1 MKTLVAY
8 YSRTNITKKLAL
20 EIAEAV
26 NADTEEIISK
36 VNYDGKL
43 GYVRAGKDGMS
54 AKIIDLETLKYDP
67 ADYDLIYLGV
77 PVWAGKA
84 ANPLISYIKQNEG
97 KFSNVKFFATA
108 GKSGFEGAFKQME
121 EFVGRSPLKT
131 LALTTKE
138 VKSGDYKN
146 KLSSFLE

>member
-26 NADTEEIISK
+26 NADSEEIISK

-121 EFVGRSPLKT
+121 EFVGKSPLKT

>member
-43 GYVRAGKDGMS
+43 GYVRAGKDGMT
-54 AKIIDLETLKYDP
+54 AKIIDLETLKHDP

-108 GKSGFEGAFKQME
+108 GKSGFEGAFKQIE

>member
-8 YSRTNITKKLAL
+8 YSRTNITKELAL
-20 EIAEAV
+20 EIAEAL
-26 NADTEEIISK
+26 NADSEEIISK

-97 KFSNVKFFATA
+97 KFGDVKFFATA

-121 EFVGRSPLKT
+121 EFVGKSPLNT

>member
-108 GKSGFEGAFKQME
+108 GKSGFEGAFKQIE

>member
-138 VKSGDYKN
+138 VKSGEYKN
-146 KLSSFLE
+146 KLNSFLE

>member
-20 EIAEAV
+20 EIAEAL
-26 NADTEEIISK
+26 NADSEEIISK

-43 GYVRAGKDGMS
+43 GYARAGKDGMT

-108 GKSGFEGAFKQME
+108 GKSGFDGAFKQME
-121 EFVGRSPLKT
+121 EFVGISPLKT

-138 VKSGDYKN
+138 VKSGEYKN
-146 KLSSFLE
+146 KLNSFLE

>member
-36 VNYDGKL
+36 VNYAGKL
-43 GYVRAGKDGMS
+43 GYVRAGKDGMT
-54 AKIIDLETLKYDP
+54 AKIIDLETLKHDP

-121 EFVGRSPLKT
+121 EFVGKSPLKT

>member
-43 GYVRAGKDGMS
+43 GYVRAGKDGMT
-54 AKIIDLETLKYDP
+54 AKIIDLETLKHDP

-121 EFVGRSPLKT
+121 EFVGKSPLKT

>member
-43 GYVRAGKDGMS
+43 GYARAGKDGMT
-54 AKIIDLETLKYDP
+54 AKIIDLETLKHDP
-67 ADYDLIYLGV
+67 VDYDLIYLGV

>member
-43 GYVRAGKDGMS
+43 GYVRAGKDGMT
-54 AKIIDLETLKYDP
+54 AKIIDLETLKHDP

-138 VKSGDYKN
+138 VKSGEYKN
-146 KLSSFLE
+146 KLNSFLE

>member
-8 YSRTNITKKLAL
+8 YSRTNITKELAL
-20 EIAEAV
+20 EIAEAL
-26 NADTEEIISK
+26 NADSEEIISK

-54 AKIIDLETLKYDP
+54 AKIIDLETLKYNP

-138 VKSGDYKN
+138 VKSGEYKN
-146 KLSSFLE
+146 KLNSFLE

>member
-43 GYVRAGKDGMS
+43 GYVRAGKDGMT
-54 AKIIDLETLKYDP
+54 AKIIDLETLKHDP

-108 GKSGFEGAFKQME
+108 GKSGFEGAFKQIE

-138 VKSGDYKN
+138 VKFGDFKN
-146 KLSSFLE
+146 KLNSFLE

>member
-43 GYVRAGKDGMS
+43 GYVRAGKDGMT
-54 AKIIDLETLKYDP
+54 AKIIDLETLKHDP

-108 GKSGFEGAFKQME
+108 GKSGFEGAFKQIE
-121 EFVGRSPLKT
+121 EFVGRSPLNT

>member
-43 GYVRAGKDGMS
+43 GYVRAGKDGMT
-54 AKIIDLETLKYDP
+54 AKIIDLETLKHDP

>member
-43 GYVRAGKDGMS
+43 GYARAGKDGMT
-54 AKIIDLETLKYDP
+54 AKIIDLETLKHDP

>member
-43 GYVRAGKDGMS
+43 GYVRAGKDGMT
-54 AKIIDLETLKYDP
+54 AKIIDLETLKHDP

-121 EFVGRSPLKT
+121 EFVGRSPLNT

>member
-1 MKTLVAY
+1 MDTPY
-8 YSRTNITKKLAL
+8 YSRTNITKELAL
-20 EIAEAV
+20 EIAEAL
-26 NADTEEIISK
+26 NADSEEIISK

-54 AKIIDLETLKYDP
+54 AKIIDLETLKYNP

-84 ANPLISYIKQNEG
+84 ANPMISYIKQNEG

-138 VKSGDYKN
+138 VKSGEYKN
-146 KLSSFLE
+146 KLNSFLE

>member
-43 GYVRAGKDGMS
+43 GYVRAGKDGMT
-54 AKIIDLETLKYDP
+54 AKIIDLETLKHDP

-121 EFVGRSPLKT
+121 EFVGKSPLKT

-138 VKSGDYKN
+138 VKSGDFKN

>member
-84 ANPLISYIKQNEG
+84 ANPLISYIKQN
-97 KFSNVKFFATA
+97 
-108 GKSGFEGAFKQME
+108 
-121 EFVGRSPLKT
+121 
-131 LALTTKE
+131 
-138 VKSGDYKN
+138 
-146 KLSSFLE
+146 